1 MEFVQPGERELPTI
15 AYFLLCKESAKA
27 INVVA
32 SPAYSTQLKDPQ
44 GQGAGLTHL
53 VSARKHTYLATWAT
67 IDLTP
72 VA

>member
-1 MEFVQPGERELPTI
+1 MVVIFGAIVLCFCWGNSNQQMEFVQPGERELPTI

-44 GQGAGLTHL
+44 GQGAG
-53 VSARKHTYLATWAT
+53 
-67 IDLTP
+67 
-72 VA
+72 